1 MTHIAAGDALA
12 SRRPAA
18 GAAIIGVIAAL
29 ALTIGKASG
38 FPAPVLAAVA
48 GEPGEAAGCCL
59 GSGDGKLI
67 GLPDPRFVADAQ
79 EL

>member
-38 FPAPVLAAVA
+38 FPAPVLAAH
-48 GEPGEAAGCCL
+48 
-59 GSGDGKLI
+59 
-67 GLPDPRFVADAQ
+67 
-79 EL
+79 